1 MPAATRNTSTSPAR
15 SRTRA
20 AAPTRATRAPRQR
33 EVPEVRR
40 KSLIEATMR
49 SIAKHGYAGTTI
61 EKICDEAQVS
71 RGLINHHF
79 GSKEELIRQ
88 SYKVLCDDWKYHT
101 NDTLDTQR
109 EPEDELRAVI
119 RISFSPSMFKPEVLG
134 IWLGFW
140 SVIGKSPALKKLNR
154 DVCGQDLAVFQTLFE
169 RIAAKRGMD
178 IDCRAHATALL
189 AMMDGL
195 WLQWC
200 LDPKVFTVK
209 QAEAACLD
217 YVARIFP

>member
-1 MPAATRNTSTSPAR
+1 
-15 SRTRA
+15 
-20 AAPTRATRAPRQR
+20 
-33 EVPEVRR
+33 
-40 KSLIEATMR
+40 MR

-61 EKICDEAQVS
+61 EKICDEALVS

-88 SYKVLCDDWKYHT
+88 SYKQLCDEWKYNT
-101 NDTLDTQR
+101 QDMLDGQR
-109 EPEDELRAVI
+109 EPDDELRAAI
-119 RISFSPSMFKPEVLG
+119 RMSFSPSLFKPEYLG

-154 DVCGQDLAVFQTLFE
+154 DVCSQDLAIFQKLFE
-169 RIAAKRGMD
+169 RVAAQRRIR
-178 IDCRAHATALL
+178 IDARSLATALL

-209 QAEAACLD
+209 EAEAACLD
-217 YVARIFP
+217 YVARVFP

>member
-1 MPAATRNTSTSPAR
+1 MAGGKGKAV
-15 SRTRA
+15 RA
-20 AAPTRATRAPRQR
+20 ARPPRSR

-40 KSLIEATMR
+40 KALIEATMR
-49 SIAKHGYAGTTI
+49 SIAKHGFAGTTI

-79 GSKEELIRQ
+79 GSKDELIRQ
-88 SYKVLCDDWKYHT
+88 SYKTLCDDWKYTAH
-101 NDTLDTQR
+101 DMLDGQR

-119 RISFSPSMFKPEVLG
+119 RISFGPAMFKPEYLG

-140 SVIGKSPALKKLNR
+140 SVIGKSPPLKKLNR
-154 DVCGQDLAVFQTLFE
+154 DLCRQDLAVFQTLFE
-169 RIAAKRGMD
+169 RVAAKRGEA
-178 IDCRAHATALL
+178 IDAWAHATALL

-200 LDPKVFTVK
+200 LDPKSFTVT

-217 YVARIFP
+217 YVARIFPGAWEAA